1 MLVWLTLIIAVLGGL
16 FLYIS
21 GLEDAGTAVPA
32 GVLVAVVLSL
42 LAGLYMA
49 AHRQRW
55 HGARGTLVMIG
66 STLTV
71 LALAGLLWW
80 FGGPA
85 LDSLKSP
92 QPAAQDALRG
102 AGAVS
107 VLLRRDARGSFVG
120 QGRINSAAA
129 DFLIDTGS
137 ADVMIRHSD
146 AERAGIDVAGLTF
159 TTPVRTANGTV
170 YAAPVRLRSVEIGL
184 LRIEDLEALV
194 AQPGTLNENLLG
206 MSFLRRL
213 TSYTLKG
220 DFLTLRQ

>member
-16 FLYIS
+16 FLFIS

-55 HGARGTLVMIG
+55 QGARGALVG
-66 STLTV
+66 GGAAV
-71 LALAGLLWW
+71 ALALAGLFWW
-80 FGGPA
+80 FGGAA
-85 LDSLKSP
+85 LDSIKSP
-92 QPAAQDALRG
+92 EPAAQDALRG

-107 VLLRRDARGSFVG
+107 VLLRRDGRGAFVG

-194 AQPGTLNENLLG
+194 ARPGTLNENLLG